1 MPSTNRPNTAPDGSA
16 RPLPERIAELD
27 AERQALELRT
37 SAHTMRQIAEIQGC
51 SVSTAYTRVQR
62 GFRRLA
68 PIEEAETLR
77 ARENDL
83 LDTRERI
90 LLEQLAEHNAGTT
103 RLSVN
108 ELSTLDGALA
118 RIAERRARLNGLD
131 LPVTQKIEMV
141 SAFEQ
146 EIEQLT
152 RELTEQENTS

>member
-1 MPSTNRPNTAPDGSA
+1 MTYTRPDAAPDRSN

-27 AERQALELRT
+27 AEREAIELRKT
-37 SAHTMRQIAEIQGC
+37 AHSLRQIADIQGC
-51 SVSTAYTRVQR
+51 SVSTAHRRVHR
-62 GFRRLA
+62 GFRRLT

-90 LLEQLAEHNAGTT
+90 LLEQLAAHNAGTT

-131 LPVTQKIEMV
+131 LPVTQKIEVV
-141 SAFEQ
+141 SQWEH

-152 RELTEQENTS
+152 RELTEDQS

>member
-1 MPSTNRPNTAPDGSA
+1 MTRDAAPDGTG

-27 AERQALELRT
+27 AERQAIELRKT
-37 SAHTMRQIAEIQGC
+37 AHTLREIADIMGC
-51 SVSTAYTRVQR
+51 SVSTAHRRVNR

-90 LLEQLAEHNAGTT
+90 LLEQLAAHSSGDQPLN
-103 RLSVN
+103 VMQ
-108 ELSTLDGALA
+108 LSTLDGALA

-131 LPVTQKIEMV
+131 MPVTQKIEVV
-141 SAFEQ
+141 SAWEQ

-152 RELTEQENTS
+152 QELVGEQP

>member
-1 MPSTNRPNTAPDGSA
+1 MTRDAAPDGTG

-27 AERQALELRT
+27 AEREAIELRKT
-37 SAHTMRQIAEIQGC
+37 SHTLREIADIQGC
-51 SVSTAYTRVQR
+51 SVSTAHRRVDR

-68 PIEEAETLR
+68 PIEEAGTLR

-90 LLEQLAEHNAGTT
+90 LLEQLAAHSSGDQPLN
-103 RLSVN
+103 VMQ
-108 ELSTLDGALA
+108 LSTLDGALA

-131 LPVTQKIEMV
+131 VPVTQKIEVV
-141 SAFEQ
+141 SAWEQ

-152 RELTEQENTS
+152 RELTGEQP

>member
-1 MPSTNRPNTAPDGSA
+1 MTRDAAPDGTG

-27 AERQALELRT
+27 AERQAIELRKT
-37 SAHTMRQIAEIQGC
+37 AHTLREIADIQGC
-51 SVSTAYTRVQR
+51 SVSTAHRRVNR

-90 LLEQLAEHNAGTT
+90 LLEQLAAHSAGSKT
-103 RLSVN
+103 LSVA

-131 LPVTQKIEMV
+131 LPVMQRVEVV
-141 SAFEQ
+141 SQWER
-146 EIEQLT
+146 EIEQLA
-152 RELTEQENTS
+152 RELAGEQP